1 MQRTESS
8 YSFALGISVLL
19 LRSTVLSTSLL
30 LLPGMM
36 LQLQTVTGAQGCP
49 QEQAAGDLYDTTKQC
64 FVAVTL

>member
-1 MQRTESS
+1 M
-8 YSFALGISVLL
+8 
-19 LRSTVLSTSLL
+19 LSTSLL